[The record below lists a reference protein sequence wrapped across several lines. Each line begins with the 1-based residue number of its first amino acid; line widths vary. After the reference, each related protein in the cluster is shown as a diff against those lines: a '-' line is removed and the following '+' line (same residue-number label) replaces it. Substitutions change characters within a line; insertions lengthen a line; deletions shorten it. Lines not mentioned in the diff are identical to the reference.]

1 MQTFSRIAGR
11 SILEGGRMMNK
22 QSFKSL
28 LSFEFWQKFGKAL
41 MVVIA
46 VMPAAGLMIS
56 LGKTIAMINPEL
68 GFLVTTGGV
77 LEQIGWG
84 VIGNLHILFALA
96 IGGSWAKE
104 RAGGA
109 FAAGLSFILINRITG
124 VMFGVTG
131 DMLKDPEA
139 KVKTLLG
146 GSIKVAD
153 YFTSVL
159 ESPALNMGVFVGIIA
174 GFVGA
179 TAFNKYY
186 NYRKLPDALSFF
198 NGKRFVPFVVILRS
212 AIVAL
217 ILSFLWPVVQTGIN
231 NFGIWI
237 ANSKETAPIL
247 APFAFGTLERL
258 LLPFG
263 LHHML
268 TIPINYTQL
277 GGTYE
282 VLTGAAKGTQVF
294 GQDPLW
300 LAWITD
306 LGNTKVSDPAT
317 YQHLLD
323 TVTPARFKV
332 GQMIGSF
339 GILMGVALAIYRNV
353 DPDKK
358 HKYKGMMIA
367 TALATFLTGVTEP
380 IEYMFMFVAMPLYLV
395 YAVVQGAAF
404 AMADIV
410 NLRVHSFGSIE
421 FLTRTPM
428 TIKAGIGMDII
439 NFIWVTVL
447 FAVIMY
453 FIANFMIQKFNYA
466 TPGRNGNYE
475 QAEGDVDASETSGSG
490 KVAAASQAVNVI
502 NLLGGR
508 ANIVDVDACMTRLRV
523 TVKDETKVGTEEQW
537 KAEGAMGLVMKGQG
551 VQAIYGPKADV
562 LKSDI
567 QDLLD
572 SGEVIPETLP
582 SQKTAVQQAEVAFK
596 GVTEE
601 VHSVA
606 EGQVIELEKVQDPVF
621 SQKMMGDGFAVE
633 PANGQIVS
641 PVAGKVT
648 SVFPTKHALGLVTES
663 GLEVLVH
670 IGLDTVSLEGKPFTV
685 KVEEGQTVAAGDLLV
700 EADLDAI
707 REAGRATTTVVVFT
721 NGAAIQ
727 SVTLTQTGQLPADA
741 VVAKVEL

>member
-1 MQTFSRIAGR
+1 MKDTFK
-11 SILEGGRMMNK
+11 NV
-22 QSFKSL
+22 

-56 LGKTIAMINPEL
+56 IGKSIVMINPT
-68 GFLVTTGGV
+68 FAPLVVTGGI

-109 FAAGLSFILINRITG
+109 FAAGLAFILINRITG
-124 VMFGVTG
+124 TIFGVSG
-131 DMLKDPEA
+131 DMLKNPDA
-139 KVKTLLG
+139 MVTTLFG

-153 YFTSVL
+153 YFISVL
-159 ESPALNMGVFVGIIA
+159 EAPALNMGVFVGIIS

-179 TAFNKYY
+179 TAYNKYY
-186 NYRKLPDALSFF
+186 NFRKLPDALSFF

-212 AIVAL
+212 AIAA
-217 ILSFLWPVVQTGIN
+217 ILLAAFWPVVQTGIN
-231 NFGIWI
+231 SFGIWI
-237 ANSKETAPIL
+237 ANSQETAPIL
-247 APFAFGTLERL
+247 APFLYGTLERL

-268 TIPINYTQL
+268 TIPMNYTAL
-277 GGTYE
+277 GGTYDI
-282 VLTGAAKGTQVF
+282 LTGAAKGTQVF

-300 LAWITD
+300 LAWVTD
-306 LGNTKVSDPAT
+306 LVNLKGTDASH
-317 YQHLLD
+317 YQQLLD
-323 TVTPARFKV
+323 TVHPARFKV

-339 GILMGVALAIYRNV
+339 GILMGMIVAIYRNV
-353 DPDKK
+353 DADKK
-358 HKYKGMMIA
+358 HQYKGMMIA

-380 IEYMFMFVAMPLYLV
+380 IEYMFMFIATPMYLV
-395 YAVVQGAAF
+395 YSLVQGAAF
-404 AMADIV
+404 AMADVV
-410 NLRVHSFGSIE
+410 NLRMHSFGSIE
-421 FLTRTPM
+421 FLTRTP
-428 TIKAGIGMDII
+428 IAISAGIGMDIV

-475 QAEGDVDASETSGSG
+475 TAEGSEEASSEV
-490 KVAAASQAVNVI
+490 KVAAGSQAVNII

-523 TVKDETKVGTEEQW
+523 TVKDADKVGDAEQW

-567 QDLLD
+567 QDILD
-572 SGEVIPETLP
+572 SGEIIPETLP
-582 SQKTAVQQAEVAFK
+582 SQMTEAQQNTVHFK
-596 GVTEE
+596 GLTEE
-601 VHSVA
+601 VYSVA
-606 EGQVIELEKVQDPVF
+606 DGQVVALEQVKDPVF
-621 SQKMMGDGFAVE
+621 AQKMMGDGFAVE
-633 PANGQIVS
+633 PANGNIVS
-641 PVAGKVT
+641 PVSGTV
-648 SVFPTKHALGLVTES
+648 SSIFPTKHALGLVTEA

-685 KVEEGQTVAAGDLLV
+685 HVAEGQKVAAGDLLV
-700 EADLDAI
+700 TADLDAI
-707 REAGRATTTVVVFT
+707 RAAGRETSTVVVFT
-721 NGAAIQ
+721 NAEAIK
-727 SVTLTQTGQLPADA
+727 SVKLEQTGSLAA
-741 VVAKVEL
+741 KTAVAKVEL

>member
-1 MQTFSRIAGR
+1 MKDTFKNI
-11 SILEGGRMMNK
+11 
-22 QSFKSL
+22 

-56 LGKTIAMINPEL
+56 IGKSLVMINPTFAPL
-68 GFLVTTGGV
+68 IITGGI

-109 FAAGLSFILINRITG
+109 FAAGLAFILINRITG
-124 VMFGVTG
+124 TIFGVSG
-131 DMLKDPEA
+131 AMLKDPEA
-139 KVKTLLG
+139 MVSTLFG

-153 YFTSVL
+153 YFISVM
-159 ESPALNMGVFVGIIA
+159 EAPALNMGVFVGIIS

-186 NYRKLPDALSFF
+186 NFRKLPDALSFF

-212 AIVAL
+212 AIAAIV
-217 ILSFLWPVVQTGIN
+217 LSVLWPLVQTGIN

-237 ANSKETAPIL
+237 ANSQENAPIL
-247 APFAFGTLERL
+247 APFLYGTLERL

-268 TIPINYTQL
+268 TIPMNYTAL

-282 VLTGAAKGTQVF
+282 ILTGAAKGTQVF

-306 LGNTKVSDPAT
+306 LVNLKGTDASHYQQLLNTV
-317 YQHLLD
+317 H
-323 TVTPARFKV
+323 PARFKV

-339 GILMGVALAIYRNV
+339 GILMGVIAAIYRNV
-353 DPDKK
+353 DSDKK

-380 IEYMFMFVAMPLYLV
+380 IEYMFMFIATPLYLV
-395 YAVVQGAAF
+395 YSLVQGAAF
-404 AMADIV
+404 AMADVV
-410 NLRVHSFGSIE
+410 NLRMHSFGSIE
-421 FLTRTPM
+421 FLTRTP
-428 TIKAGIGMDII
+428 IAISAGIGMDII

-475 QAEGDVDASETSGSG
+475 TAEASEESSSEVKVAEG
-490 KVAAASQAVNVI
+490 SQAVNII

-523 TVKDETKVGTEEQW
+523 TVKDADKVGDAEQW

-567 QDLLD
+567 QDILD

-582 SQKTAVQQAEVAFK
+582 TQMTEAQQNAVQYK
-596 GVTEE
+596 GLTEE
-601 VHSVA
+601 VYSVA
-606 EGQVIELEKVQDPVF
+606 DGEVIALEQVKDPVF

-633 PANGQIVS
+633 PENGNIVS
-641 PVAGKVT
+641 PVSGTVS
-648 SVFPTKHALGLVTES
+648 SVFPTKHALGLVTEA

-685 KVEEGQTVAAGDLLV
+685 HVAEGQKVAAGDLLV
-700 EADLDAI
+700 TADLDAI
-707 REAGRATTTVVVFT
+707 REAGRETSTIVVFT
-721 NGAAIQ
+721 NADAIQ
-727 SVTLTQTGQLPADA
+727 SVNLEQTGSHAA
-741 VVAKVEL
+741 KTVVAKVEL

>member
-1 MQTFSRIAGR
+1 
-11 SILEGGRMMNK
+11 MNK
-22 QSFKSL
+22 LKEKFG
-28 LSFEFWQKFGKAL
+28 FEFWQKFGKAL

-56 LGKTIAMINPEL
+56 IGKTIAMINPNMAP
-68 GFLVTTGGV
+68 LVITGGF

-109 FAAGLSFILINRITG
+109 FAAGLAFILINRMTG
-124 VMFGVTG
+124 SIFGVTSDILADKAATVHTVFG
-131 DMLKDPEA
+131 Q
-139 KVKTLLG
+139 
-146 GSIKVAD
+146 SIKVSD
-153 YFTSVL
+153 YFISVM
-159 ESPALNMGVFVGIIA
+159 EAPALNMGVFVGIIS
-174 GFVGA
+174 GFIGA

-186 NYRKLPDALSFF
+186 NFRKLPEALSFF

-212 AIVAL
+212 AIAAIVLA
-217 ILSFLWPVVQTGIN
+217 IVWPVIQSGIN
-231 NFGIWI
+231 GFGMWI

-247 APFAFGTLERL
+247 APFLFGTLERL

-282 VLTGAAKGTQVF
+282 VLTGAAKGTKVL

-300 LAWITD
+300 LAWVTD
-306 LGNTKVSDPAT
+306 LANLKGAHPDQYK
-317 YQHLLD
+317 HLLEAY
-323 TVTPARFKV
+323 TPARFKV

-339 GILMGVALAIYRNV
+339 GILMGMVVAIYRNV
-353 DPDKK
+353 DEDKK
-358 HKYKGMMIA
+358 HQYKGMLTA

-380 IEYMFMFVAMPLYLV
+380 IEYMFMFVATPLYII
-395 YAVVQGAAF
+395 YAFVQGAAF

-410 NLRVHSFGSIE
+410 HLRVHSFGSIE
-421 FLTRTPM
+421 FLTRTPLA
-428 TIKAGIGMDII
+428 INAGLAMDIV

-447 FAVIMY
+447 FGVIMF
-453 FIANFMIQKFNYA
+453 FIANFMIKKFDYA

-475 QAEGDVDASETSGSG
+475 QNDDAPAESAGSAGAGTSSAS
-490 KVAAASQAVNVI
+490 SQVINII

-523 TVKDETKVGTEEQW
+523 TVKDAEKVGTEAQW
-537 KAEGAMGLVMKGQG
+537 KAEGAMGLVMKGPG

-567 QDLLD
+567 QDVLD

-582 SQKTAVQQAEVAFK
+582 SQMTAVQKAEATFK
-596 GVTEE
+596 GVTDE

-606 EGQVIELEKVQDPVF
+606 DGQVINIEDVKDPVF

-633 PANGQIVS
+633 PENGKIVS

-648 SVFPTKHALGLVTES
+648 SIFPTKHALGLVTDN

-670 IGLDTVSLEGKPFTV
+670 IGLDTVSLEGKPFDV
-685 KVEEGQTVAAGDLLV
+685 KVTEGQTVAAGDLLV
-700 EADLDAI
+700 EANLDAI
-707 REAGRATTTVVVFT
+707 REAGRETSTVVVFT
-721 NGAAIQ
+721 N
-727 SVTLTQTGQLPADA
+727 ADA
-741 VVAKVEL
+741 IKSVKVEHTGKLAANAPVAKVEL

>member
-1 MQTFSRIAGR
+1 MKDTFK
-11 SILEGGRMMNK
+11 NV
-22 QSFKSL
+22 

-56 LGKTIAMINPEL
+56 IGKSLVMINPN
-68 GFLVTTGGV
+68 FAPLVITGGV

-84 VIGNLHILFALA
+84 VIVNLHILFALA

-109 FAAGLSFILINRITG
+109 FAAGLAFILINRITG
-124 VMFGVTG
+124 TIFGVSG
-131 DMLKDPEA
+131 DMLKNPEA
-139 KVKTLLG
+139 MVTTLFG

-153 YFTSVL
+153 YFISVM
-159 ESPALNMGVFVGIIA
+159 EAPALNMGVFVGIIS
-174 GFVGA
+174 GFIGA
-179 TAFNKYY
+179 TAYNKYY
-186 NYRKLPDALSFF
+186 NFRKLPDALSFF

-212 AIVAL
+212 IIAAIV
-217 ILSFLWPVVQTGIN
+217 LSAFWPLVQTGIN
-231 NFGIWI
+231 SFGIWI
-237 ANSKETAPIL
+237 ANSQETAPIL
-247 APFAFGTLERL
+247 APFLYGTLERL

-268 TIPINYTQL
+268 TIPMNYTAL

-282 VLTGAAKGTQVF
+282 VLTGAAKGSQVF

-300 LAWITD
+300 LAWVTD
-306 LGNTKVSDPAT
+306 LVNLKGTDASH
-317 YQHLLD
+317 YQQLLD
-323 TVTPARFKV
+323 TVHPARFKV

-339 GILMGVALAIYRNV
+339 GILMGVIVAIYRNV
-353 DPDKK
+353 DADKK
-358 HKYKGMMIA
+358 HQYKGMMIA

-380 IEYMFMFVAMPLYLV
+380 IEYMFMFIATPMYLV
-395 YAVVQGAAF
+395 YSLVQGAAF
-404 AMADIV
+404 AMADVV
-410 NLRVHSFGSIE
+410 NLRMHSFGSIE
-421 FLTRTPM
+421 FLTRTP
-428 TIKAGIGMDII
+428 IAISAGIGMDII

-475 QAEGDVDASETSGSG
+475 TAEGSEEASSAV
-490 KVAAASQAVNVI
+490 KVAAGSQAVNII

-523 TVKDETKVGTEEQW
+523 TVKDADKVGDAEQW

-567 QDLLD
+567 QDILD
-572 SGEVIPETLP
+572 SGEIIPETLP
-582 SQKTAVQQAEVAFK
+582 SQMTEAQQNTVQFK
-596 GVTEE
+596 GLTEE
-601 VHSVA
+601 VYSVA
-606 EGQVIELEKVQDPVF
+606 DGQVVALEQVKDPVF
-621 SQKMMGDGFAVE
+621 AQKMMGDGFAVE
-633 PANGQIVS
+633 PANGNIVS
-641 PVAGKVT
+641 PVSGTV
-648 SVFPTKHALGLVTES
+648 SSIFPTKHALGLVTEA

-685 KVEEGQTVAAGDLLV
+685 HVAEGQKVAAGDLLV
-700 EADLDAI
+700 TADLDAI
-707 REAGRATTTVVVFT
+707 RAAGRETSTVVVFT
-721 NGAAIQ
+721 NAEAIK
-727 SVTLTQTGQLPADA
+727 SVKLEQTGSLAA
-741 VVAKVEL
+741 KTAVAKVEL

>member
-1 MQTFSRIAGR
+1 MKDTFK
-11 SILEGGRMMNK
+11 NV
-22 QSFKSL
+22 

-56 LGKTIAMINPEL
+56 IGKSIVMINPT
-68 GFLVTTGGV
+68 FAPLVVTGGI

-109 FAAGLSFILINRITG
+109 FAAGLAFILINRITG
-124 VMFGVTG
+124 TIFGVSG
-131 DMLKDPEA
+131 DMLKNPDA
-139 KVKTLLG
+139 MVTTLFG

-153 YFTSVL
+153 YFISVL
-159 ESPALNMGVFVGIIA
+159 EAPALNMGVFVGIIS

-179 TAFNKYY
+179 TAYNKYY
-186 NYRKLPDALSFF
+186 NFRKLPDALSFF

-212 AIVAL
+212 AIAA
-217 ILSFLWPVVQTGIN
+217 ILLAAFWPVVQTGIN
-231 NFGIWI
+231 SFGIWI
-237 ANSKETAPIL
+237 ANSQETAPIL
-247 APFAFGTLERL
+247 APFLYGTLERL

-268 TIPINYTQL
+268 TIPMNYTAL

-282 VLTGAAKGTQVF
+282 ILTGAAKGTQVF

-300 LAWITD
+300 LAWVTD
-306 LGNTKVSDPAT
+306 LVNLKGTDASQ

-323 TVTPARFKV
+323 TVHPARFKV

-339 GILMGVALAIYRNV
+339 GILMGVIVAIYRNV
-353 DPDKK
+353 DADKK

-380 IEYMFMFVAMPLYLV
+380 IEYMFMFVATPMYLV
-395 YAVVQGAAF
+395 YSLVQGAAF
-404 AMADIV
+404 AMADVV

-421 FLTRTPM
+421 FLTRTPLA
-428 TIKAGIGMDII
+428 INAGIGMDIV

-475 QAEGDVDASETSGSG
+475 TAEGSEEASSEV
-490 KVAAASQAVNVI
+490 KVAAGSQAVNII

-523 TVKDETKVGTEEQW
+523 TVKDADKVGDAEQW

-567 QDLLD
+567 QDILD
-572 SGEVIPETLP
+572 SGEIIPETLP
-582 SQKTAVQQAEVAFK
+582 SQMTEAQQNTVHFK
-596 GVTEE
+596 GLTEE
-601 VHSVA
+601 VYSVA
-606 EGQVIELEKVQDPVF
+606 DGQVVALEQVKDPVF
-621 SQKMMGDGFAVE
+621 AQKMMGDGFAVE
-633 PANGQIVS
+633 PANGNIVS
-641 PVAGKVT
+641 PVSGTV
-648 SVFPTKHALGLVTES
+648 SSIFPTKHALGIVTEP

-685 KVEEGQTVAAGDLLV
+685 HVAEGQKVAAGDLLV
-700 EADLDAI
+700 TADLDAI
-707 REAGRATTTVVVFT
+707 RAAGRETSTVVVFT
-721 NGAAIQ
+721 NGDAIKSVKLEKTGSLAAK
-727 SVTLTQTGQLPADA
+727 TA
-741 VVAKVEL
+741 VAKVEL